1 MRIGLKNKGHTTAS
15 PARPTLPAQVGVWVG
30 AWVGVCVGVYVVLYV
45 GTYVALTYVTLA

>member
-1 MRIGLKNKGHTTAS
+1 MRIGLKNRGHTTAS

-30 AWVGVCVGVYVVLYV
+30 VWVSVYVVLYV

>member
-15 PARPTLPAQVGVWVG
+15 PARPTLPAQVG